1 MPGDRNRREIL
12 GGDLYVAPAPSP
24 SHQRA
29 VVNLTLRLGLGN
41 YLGTRGSGGLYC
53 SPIDVVLSDTDVVQP
68 DLVFVSAGRMHIV
81 TSTAIQG
88 VPDLVIEVLSP
99 STERV
104 DRGRKMQ
111 TYARAGVREYWIAD
125 PEVRPSAFVRGVMI
139 WVERDQPQKVAV
151 PVRNGAHFLTQAE

>member
-1 MPGDRNRREIL
+1 MPDDRNRREIL

-29 VVNLTLRLGLGN
+29 VVNLTLRLGN

-125 PEVRPSAFVRGVMI
+125 SDARMVEIYSLQGETYRPIPHSAIFP
-139 WVERDQPQKVAV
+139 D
-151 PVRNGAHFLTQAE
+151 LTLDIGSLWD